1 MTVGMLAQNI
11 GPIKVRRAVQ
21 LFLHR
26 GAGRFP
32 GNVEFLFT
40 KRSRKHYLVSQ
51 TRFSPLGGMEDKNEA
66 ALEDA
71 VILKRELQEEVLGI
85 NAKDHP
91 HKFFQAGPDKGKID
105 PDTLT
110 LEERKIYDIFENRV
124 KAGNLE
130 LIHRELHNPDVKAW
144 NPSVDAFYILKD
156 PLSWREY
163 RDVKRFLAQKNR
175 LNDLENLSASGEA
188 SGFYKATVN
197 ELLEHTNHDVD
208 GKKNILSMPPETHA
222 FNRGLFYFTRK
233 FHERRGKLIYAYRL
247 AASLL
252 RMNDKKSLYP
262 YSINY
267 KSDKFVEREIINSDG
282 LKVKVMCREL
292 DEKNQPAFDTH
303 AVLSHSRGIR
313 FIEIAKEDGFITI
326 KEGIKL
332 PVKKGQVIAT
342 AMEFTE
348 KGALIV
354 MKGRTGLPDV
364 YLPDEKEVQ
373 ADGTVVRKPLMIDRD
388 DRIQLFGYEPMSK
401 ENYAYNGEAYKNS
414 ELNGIYIRNAGRNYM
429 VLPEPVKVPTL
440 VGEIVALEGDRLIRR
455 FRENG
460 TLDNTIEVMEKRIFE
475 QDVMAMPRHFDN
487 AVHRMAIRR
496 NNGAPAPS
504 LDKLKLAA

>member
-144 NPSVDAFYILKD
+144 NPSVDAFYILND

-163 RDVKRFLAQKNR
+163 RAVKKFLGQRNR
-175 LNDLENLSASGEA
+175 LNNLESLSASGEA

-197 ELLEHTNHDVD
+197 ELIEHTDHDVD
-208 GKKNILSMPPETHA
+208 GKRSILSMSPETHA
-222 FNRGLFYFTRK
+222 LNRGLFYFIRK
-233 FHERRGKLIYAYRL
+233 FHERREKLLKNYRL
-247 AASLL
+247 AASLFW
-252 RMNDKKSLYP
+252 RRDKASLYP
-262 YSINY
+262 YTLNY
-267 KSDKFVEREIINSDG
+267 KSDKLVEREIINSDG
-282 LKVKVMCREL
+282 LEVKVMCRVL

-313 FIEIAKEDGFITI
+313 FIEIAKEKGTIIT
-326 KEGIKL
+326 KEGLEL
-332 PVKKGQVIAT
+332 PVAKGQVIAT
-342 AMEFTE
+342 AMEFGE
-348 KGALIV
+348 KGELVV

-364 YLPDEKEVQ
+364 YLPDEEETQ
-373 ADGTVVRKPLMIDRD
+373 PDGAILRKPLMIDRD
-388 DRIQLFGYEPMSK
+388 DRVQLFGYEPMDK
-401 ENYAYNGEAYKNS
+401 QHTYNGESYEHS
-414 ELNGIYIRNAGRNYM
+414 ELNGIYIRNAGRTYM

-440 VGEIVALEGDRLIRR
+440 VGEIVALEGDRLIQRPD
-455 FRENG
+455 G
-460 TLDNTIEVMEKRIFE
+460 KIEVMEKRIFE